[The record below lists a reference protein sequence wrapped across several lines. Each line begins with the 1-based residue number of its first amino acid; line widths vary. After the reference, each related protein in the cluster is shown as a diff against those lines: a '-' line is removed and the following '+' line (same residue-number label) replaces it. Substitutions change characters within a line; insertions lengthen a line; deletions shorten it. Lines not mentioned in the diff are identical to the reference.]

1 MSRTGVDATLNRG
14 LGIGD
19 EGAKIIAIVV
29 IGDEIALGEDETG
42 GEDLLDSL
50 SELGFVQLIGLAGN
64 AGHGRVQQLVAFA
77 GGHRQVAHGQ
87 QAHAAGHAGAIDPGH
102 QRHGAGLGNAQQLR
116 QVAMG
121 FGIVGREGLGILQVG
136 PGAKGLAMPTEHD
149 DAQALMTG
157 TLFVALGVLM
167 FNHAGLLS
175 GGTAGLALLVHY
187 ATGWAFGP
195 VYFIVNLPFCLLAW
209 KRMGRRF
216 TIKTLLSAALLA
228 VFVQWLP
235 AGLGF
240 QTLSAP
246 VASVLGGLLIGLIE
260 VFWAGYFSSEYKDVA
275 AFCIL
280 AVVLVFMPSGILG
293 RPEVEKV

>member
-1 MSRTGVDATLNRG
+1 MDRAT
-14 LGIGD
+14 
-19 EGAKIIAIVV
+19 
-29 IGDEIALGEDETG
+29 
-42 GEDLLDSL
+42 
-50 SELGFVQLIGLAGN
+50 
-64 AGHGRVQQLVAFA
+64 
-77 GGHRQVAHGQ
+77 
-87 QAHAAGHAGAIDPGH
+87 
-102 QRHGAGLGNAQQLR
+102 RHHL
-116 QVAMG
+116 
-121 FGIVGREGLGILQVG
+121 
-136 PGAKGLAMPTEHD
+136 HD

-209 KRMGRRF
+209 KRLGRRF
-216 TIKTLLSAALLA
+216 TAKTLLSAALLA

-246 VASVLGGLLIGLIE
+246 VASVLGGLL
-260 VFWAGYFSSEYKDVA
+260 AGAGMLMLFRHHASLGGFNVTALMLQDRLGWRAGWVQLAMDAAVLVA
-275 AFCIL
+275 AL
-280 AVVLVFMPSGILG
+280 AIATPERVGWSVVAALATNLALAINHRPG
-293 RPEVEKV
+293 RYSVA